1 MIIKRSIVFDLENRK
16 YKGKL
21 ISDNVPIR
29 IRLTY
34 SGNRIELST
43 GIRIDMDKWDSSKR
57 KVRNNCTNKLKQS
70 ASDINAKLSEYEL
83 EIQNISKLVG
93 CFSRFKW
100 IMERIYIFK
109 LDKS

>member
-16 YKGKL
+16 YEGKL

-43 GIRIDMDKWDSSKR
+43 GLRIDRDKWDTKEK
-57 KVRNNCTNKLKQS
+57 KVKKHYYIGVIAGEGGDKNEICLIDLKK
-70 ASDINAKLSEYEL
+70 I
-83 EIQNISKLVG
+83 
-93 CFSRFKW
+93 
-100 IMERIYIFK
+100 
-109 LDKS
+109 